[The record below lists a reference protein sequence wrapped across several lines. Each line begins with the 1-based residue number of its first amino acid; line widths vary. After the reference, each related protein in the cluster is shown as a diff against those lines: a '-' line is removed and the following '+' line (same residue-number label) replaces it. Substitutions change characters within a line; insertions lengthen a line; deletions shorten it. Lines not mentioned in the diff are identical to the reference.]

1 MDLNFLMLLITALVY
16 TGFGFYLGWSAQRQ
30 LIITETIDE
39 GLSKPEVLVTIW
51 KFSPMTKHE
60 ITTDFTL
67 FNVAMINPI
76 TMERIEQGEMRA
88 RDAKAFVE
96 EMDGRGIPTMVTS
109 YSESDTLAFTEY
121 MLKKG

>member
-1 MDLNFLMLLITALVY
+1 
-16 TGFGFYLGWSAQRQ
+16 
-30 LIITETIDE
+30 
-39 GLSKPEVLVTIW
+39 
-51 KFSPMTKHE
+51 MT

-76 TMERIEQGEMRA
+76 TMERIEQGDMRA

-96 EMDGRGIPTMVTS
+96 KMDARGIPTMVTS

-121 MLKKG
+121 MIACKLTSPIVPSSENT

>member
-1 MDLNFLMLLITALVY
+1 M
-16 TGFGFYLGWSAQRQ
+16 
-30 LIITETIDE
+30 
-39 GLSKPEVLVTIW
+39 TIW

-67 FNVAMINPI
+67 INVAMINPI

>member
-1 MDLNFLMLLITALVY
+1 M
-16 TGFGFYLGWSAQRQ
+16 
-30 LIITETIDE
+30 
-39 GLSKPEVLVTIW
+39 TIW
-51 KFSPMTKHE
+51 KSFPMTKHE